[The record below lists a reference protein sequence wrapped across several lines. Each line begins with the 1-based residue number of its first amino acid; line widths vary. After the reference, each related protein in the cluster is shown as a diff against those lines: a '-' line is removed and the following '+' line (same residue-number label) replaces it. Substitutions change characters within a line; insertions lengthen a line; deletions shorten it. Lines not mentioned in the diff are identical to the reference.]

1 MAFVKIPKAGD
12 ENFLS
17 IFVGFSTI
25 DAAAKCAEALGKR
38 TFDGERVR
46 TSFFHRKLE

>member
-1 MAFVKIPKAGD
+1 MTFVKIPKAG
-12 ENFLS
+12 EEHFMS

-38 TFDGERVR
+38 TFDGKRVM
-46 TSFFHRKLE
+46 TSFFHRTLE